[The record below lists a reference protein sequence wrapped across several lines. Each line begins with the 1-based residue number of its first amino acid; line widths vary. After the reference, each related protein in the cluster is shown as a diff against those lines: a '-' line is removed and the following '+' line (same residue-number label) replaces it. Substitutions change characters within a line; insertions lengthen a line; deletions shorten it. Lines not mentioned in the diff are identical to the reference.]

1 VETFISRAGARTTA
15 FFRRT
20 ALLAAA
26 LVILAASAQAD
37 NHALE
42 YQVKASYLYKFGEFV
57 NWPPSAF
64 QSPGSPVN
72 LCVAGKDPF
81 GDILDKVVAGQQIA
95 GRPISVRRLAI
106 VEQNPECHI
115 LYISGSEQQSVAEA
129 LGAVRGENVLT
140 VTEGREGEARGIVNF
155 ITQDSHVRFDIDEAA
170 AEQNGLTISS
180 KLLQLAFSFR
190 HRS

>member
-1 VETFISRAGARTTA
+1 MEILISRAAA
-15 FFRRT
+15 FFRLT
-20 ALLAAA
+20 VLLAAA
-26 LVILAASAQAD
+26 LAVLAASAEAD

-57 NWPPSAF
+57 NWPPSTF
-64 QSPGSPVN
+64 QSPQSAVN

-81 GDILDKVVAGQQIA
+81 GDVLDLVVAGQQIA
-95 GRPISVRRLAI
+95 GRPISLRRLAI

-115 LYISGSEQQSVAEA
+115 LYIAGSEQQSVAEA
-129 LGAVRGENVLT
+129 LGKVRGENVLT
-140 VTEGREGEARGIVNF
+140 VTESGEGEPRGIVNF
-155 ITQDSHVRFDIDEAA
+155 ITQDSHVRFDIDESA
-170 AEQNGLTISS
+170 AEQSGLTISS

>member
-1 VETFISRAGARTTA
+1 METFISRAGARVAAFVGRTT
-15 FFRRT
+15 
-20 ALLAAA
+20 LLAAA
-26 LVILAASAQAD
+26 LAVLAASAKAD
-37 NHALE
+37 NPGLE
-42 YQVKASYLYKFGEFV
+42 YKVRASYLYKFGEFV

-64 QSPGSPVN
+64 QSARSPVN

-81 GDILDKVVAGQQIA
+81 GDILDQVVAGQQIA
-95 GRPISVRRLAI
+95 GRPISVHRLAI
-106 VEQNPECHI
+106 VEQNPQCHI

-140 VTEGREGEARGIVNF
+140 VTEGGDGARGIINF